1 MTLFNDISDLEARR
15 LRYLSDADS
24 KREEIARLIGD
35 LDSLEKKEQKQRK
48 QVRELIKQQDQ
59 QQRREDRWS
68 RPNRSELTRQS
79 LKKSI
84 GN

>member
-15 LRYLSDADS
+15 LKHLSDAEQ

-48 QVRELIKQQDQ
+48 QVRELVKQQDQ
-59 QQRREDRWS
+59 EQRRE
-68 RPNRSELTRQS
+68 ES
-79 LKKSI
+79 LEQAE
-84 GN
+84 